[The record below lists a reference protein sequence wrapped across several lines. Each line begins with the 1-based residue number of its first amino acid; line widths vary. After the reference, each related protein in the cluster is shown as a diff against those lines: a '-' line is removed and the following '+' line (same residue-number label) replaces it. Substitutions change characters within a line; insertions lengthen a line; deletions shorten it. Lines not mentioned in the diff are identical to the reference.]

1 MGLPAEVALSLSN
14 LTWASSSAMRRL
26 ASANSWA
33 SAPQFGQHV
42 VGFVCSRGR
51 VTAGDICGSLYY
63 SGFLDTIRGKRERE
77 REKERLYIQVEG
89 GMYLVSIRGGGVD
102 RLEVCR

>member
-1 MGLPAEVALSLSN
+1 MDLPAEVALSLSN

-77 REKERLYIQVEG
+77 RKNDCIFRWREG
-89 GMYLVSIRGGGVD
+89 CI
-102 RLEVCR
+102 